1 MSIKGLL
8 LGSAAAL
15 AAANTAHAAD
25 AVMAPEPEPVEYV
38 RVCDAYG
45 AGFFY
50 IPGTETCLQ
59 VSGYVW
65 YQVGATNDDGRLVDG
80 AFNPIAGD
88 AQNYW
93 GFAPDGW
100 NKSVRARLN
109 IDARSET
116 EWGTLRS
123 YIRFQA
129 DWNGVGDGLVAV
141 DQAYIELGGLR
152 MGYTESAWA
161 ETVNGISSYGSH
173 SWGGLYYGY
182 QQRALIQYNFS
193 SNGLFGTISLEDDTL
208 DGEGYMPDVVALLGY
223 EGAWGGVWARVGY
236 DESFDGTTY
245 AIPAIGVNDGGF
257 AASIGTQINIP
268 NMAGSSFRL
277 IGYYADGD
285 HSYGAGSSFT
295 SYATFG
301 QSEFSVLASYYQQFT
316 ETFGASVGVQYF
328 NNFYYAGTD
337 VGTGLDG
344 WSADLSLV
352 WVPVTNFEVR
362 TEVNYDQYEGLV
374 DDMDGVVSGILRFTR
389 YF

>member
-1 MSIKGLL
+1 MNIRSLL

-15 AAANTAHAAD
+15 AAATSANAAD
-25 AVMAPEPEPVEYV
+25 AVFAPEPEPVEYV

-59 VSGYVW
+59 ISGYVW
-65 YQVGATNDDGRLVDG
+65 YQIGATSQE
-80 AFNPIAGD
+80 AGD
-88 AQNYW
+88 VTNYW
-93 GFAPDGW
+93 GFTEGGW
-100 NKSVRARLN
+100 NKNVRARVN
-109 IDARSET
+109 FDARSET

-129 DWNGVGDGLVAV
+129 DWSPNLAVSPAPDGGVAA

-193 SNGLFGTISLEDDTL
+193 SNGFFGTLSLEDDAFQTASVTN
-208 DGEGYMPDVVALLGY
+208 EGYMPDVVGL
-223 EGAWGGVWARVGY
+223 VGY
-236 DESFDGTTY
+236 QGGWGAVWVRAAFDEDRTYVGTT
-245 AIPAIGVNDGGF
+245 PLGEVGDSGF
-257 AASIGTQINIP
+257 AASVGMQFNIP

-277 IGYYADGD
+277 IGYYADSD
-285 HSYGAGSSFT
+285 NAFGAGSSFT
-295 SYATFG
+295 GYGTTG
-301 QSEFSVLASYYQQFT
+301 NSEFSVLASYYHQFT

-328 NNFYYAGTD
+328 NDFYFAGSD
-337 VGTGLDG
+337 VSTGVDG
-344 WSADLSLV
+344 WAADLSLV

-362 TEVNYDQYEGLV
+362 TEINYDDNDV
-374 DDMDGVVSGILRFTR
+374 DGESLSGILRFTR

>member
-1 MSIKGLL
+1 MNIRGLL

-15 AAANTAHAAD
+15 AAATGANAAD

-59 VSGYVW
+59 ISGYVW
-65 YQVGATNDDGRLVDG
+65 YQIGATSEDL
-80 AFNPIAGD
+80 GD
-88 AQNYW
+88 TTNYW
-93 GFAPDGW
+93 FFAPDGW
-100 NKSVRARLN
+100 NKSVRARVN
-109 IDARSET
+109 FDARSET

-129 DWNGVGDGLVAV
+129 DWNGNNFDGPVTA

-173 SWGGLYYGY
+173 TWGGLYYGY

-193 SNGLFGTISLEDDTL
+193 SNGFFGTLSLEDDAL
-208 DGEGYMPDVVALLGY
+208 AGEGYLPDVVGL
-223 EGAWGGVWARVGY
+223 VGY
-236 DESFDGTTY
+236 GADWGAVWVRAAFDEDRTY
-245 AIPAIGVNDGGF
+245 LGITPAGEVGDSGF

-277 IGYYADGD
+277 IAYYADSD
-285 HSYGAGSSFT
+285 NAFGSGSTWT
-295 SYATFG
+295 SYATMG
-301 QSEFSVLASYYQQFT
+301 NAEWSVLASVYFQFT

-328 NNFYYAGTD
+328 NDFYFAGSD
-337 VGTGLDG
+337 VGTGVDG
-344 WSADLSLV
+344 WSGDLGLV
-352 WVPVTNFEVR
+352 WTPITNFEVR
-362 TEVNYDQYEGLV
+362 TELNYDDNEVQ
-374 DDMDGVVSGILRFTR
+374 DGTVSGYLRFTR
-389 YF
+389 FF

>member
-1 MSIKGLL
+1 MNIKGLL

-15 AAANTAHAAD
+15 AAVTGANAAD

-45 AGFFY
+45 SGFFY

-59 VSGYVW
+59 ISGYVW
-65 YQVGATNDDGRLVDG
+65 YQVGTGSYDN
-80 AFNPIAGD
+80 AFDTPSY
-88 AQNYW
+88 NY
-93 GFAPDGW
+93 GVSQQDGW
-100 NKSVRARLN
+100 MKSVRARLN

-123 YIRFQA
+123 YIRLQA
-129 DWNGVGDGLVAV
+129 DWNGTGSYPGLGTNDGPVGI

-173 SWGGLYYGY
+173 TWGGLYYGY
-182 QQRALIQYNFS
+182 QERALIQYNFS
-193 SNGLFGTISLEDDTL
+193 SNGFFGTISLEDDAL
-208 DGEGYMPDVVALLGY
+208 DGEGYVPDVVALVGY
-223 EGAWGGVWARVGY
+223 GGGWGAVWARAAY
-236 DESFDGTTY
+236 DESFDGTSD
-245 AIPAIGVNDGGF
+245 GFGGFNDGGF

-268 NMAGSSFRL
+268 NMPGSSFRL

-285 HSYGAGSSFT
+285 HQYGAGSSWTAFST
-295 SYATFG
+295 MG
-301 QSEFSVLASYYQQFT
+301 NSEFSVLASYYQQFT

-328 NNFYYAGTD
+328 NDFYVAGTD
-337 VGTGLDG
+337 ISTGVDG
-344 WSADLSLV
+344 WSADLGLV

-362 TEVNYDQYEGLV
+362 TELNYDDNDV
-374 DDMDGVVSGILRFTR
+374 DDGTVSGYLRFTR
-389 YF
+389 FF